1 MLLRLFLVCFAGG
14 IGTGARY
21 LVTLG
26 AGKLFGAA
34 FPYGT
39 LAVNLAGCFL
49 IAAIVHAS
57 LVTTHVSNEARLV
70 LTTGLMGGLTTYS
83 SFNLETTTL
92 LREGALGMAAAN
104 FAVTVLGCFVAGL
117 LGLVAARAAFGSH

>member
-1 MLLRLFLVCFAGG
+1 MLLRILLVCLAGG
-14 IGTGARY
+14 VGTGVRY

-26 AGKLFGAA
+26 AGRMFGAA

-49 IAAIVHAS
+49 MAAIVHVS
-57 LVTTHVSNEARLV
+57 LVTSHISNEARLV

-92 LREGALGMAAAN
+92 LRAGSYTLAAAN
-104 FAVTVLGCFVAGL
+104 FA
-117 LGLVAARAAFGSH
+117 